1 MKRVVINK
9 SLVASEVQR
18 YVGPIDLSEETLNKL
33 LQLST
38 IEKIKKHEV
47 FIKPGETNNRLG
59 LVLKGMVQ
67 IYHYINE
74 KKLVTDFFASE
85 GCGFFD
91 GNSFVTGEPTQCYFE
106 ALEPTVVAFF
116 DKEKL
121 LAEGEKDPLI
131 DYIYYKVL
139 QYAIKSTNQRLNSI
153 LHDTAEEKY
162 DSLELRNPGLTS
174 RISSINIA
182 SFIGVTQETLCR
194 IKSKQDTVLF

>member
-9 SLVASEVQR
+9 NLVANEVQR
-18 YVGPIDLSEETLNKL
+18 YVGPIDLNEETLNKM

-47 FIKPGETNNRLG
+47 FLKPGEVNNYLG
-59 LVLKGMVQ
+59 VVLKGMVQ
-67 IYHYINE
+67 VYHYIDG
-74 KKLVTDFFASE
+74 KKLVSDFFASE

-91 GNSFVTGEPTQCYFE
+91 ANSFVTGEPSQCYFE

-116 DKEKL
+116 DREKL
-121 LAEGEKDPLI
+121 LAEAEKDPLI
-131 DYIYYKVL
+131 DYIYYRVL
-139 QYAIKSTNQRLNSI
+139 QFAIKAANQRLNSI

-162 DSLELRNPGLTS
+162 ENLEKRNPGITA

-182 SFIGVTQETLCR
+182 SHIGVTQETLCR
-194 IKSKQDTVLF
+194 IKAKQESIF

>member
-9 SLVASEVQR
+9 NLVANEVQR
-18 YVGPIDLSEETLNKL
+18 YVGPIDLNEETLNKM

-47 FIKPGETNNRLG
+47 FLKPGEVNNYLG
-59 LVLKGMVQ
+59 VVLKGMVQ
-67 IYHYINE
+67 VYHYING
-74 KKLVTDFFASE
+74 KKLVSDFFASE

-91 GNSFVTGEPTQCYFE
+91 ANSFVTGEPSQCYFE

-116 DKEKL
+116 DREKL
-121 LAEGEKDPLI
+121 LAEAEKDPLI
-131 DYIYYKVL
+131 DYIYYRVL
-139 QYAIKSTNQRLNSI
+139 QFAIKAANQRLNSI

-162 DSLELRNPGLTS
+162 ENLEKRNPGITA

-182 SFIGVTQETLCR
+182 SHIGVTQETLCR
-194 IKSKQDTVLF
+194 IKAKQESIF

>member
-9 SLVASEVQR
+9 SLVANEVQR

-33 LQLST
+33 LQLCT

-47 FIKPGETNNRLG
+47 FMKPGEVSSYLG
-59 LVLKGMVQ
+59 VVLKGMVQ
-67 IYHYINE
+67 IYHYIDG
-74 KKLVTDFFASE
+74 KKLVSDFFASE

-91 GNSFVTGEPTQCYFE
+91 ANSFISGEPTQCYFE
-106 ALEPTVVAFF
+106 ALEPTVVAMF
-116 DKEKL
+116 DRKRFLEE
-121 LAEGEKDPLI
+121 AEKDPLI

-139 QYAIKSTNQRLNSI
+139 QYSIKSTNQRLNSI

-162 DSLELRNPGLTS
+162 DNLEKRNPGLTA

-182 SFIGVTQETLCR
+182 SHIGVTQETLCR
-194 IKSKQDTVLF
+194 IKSKQEGIF

>member
-9 SLVASEVQR
+9 SLVANEVQR

-47 FIKPGETNNRLG
+47 FLKPGDHSNYIG
-59 LVLKGMVQ
+59 VVLKGMVQ
-67 IYHYINE
+67 IYHYTD
-74 KKLVTDFFASE
+74 KKKMISDFFASE

-91 GNSFVTGEPTQCYFE
+91 ANSFVTGEPTQCFFE
-106 ALEPTVVAFF
+106 ALEPTVVAMF
-116 DKEKL
+116 DKEKF
-121 LAEGEKDPLI
+121 LAEAEKDPFI

-139 QYAIKSTNQRLNSI
+139 QYAIKSTNERLNSI

-162 DSLELRNPGLTS
+162 ENLEKRIPGLTA

-182 SFIGVTQETLCR
+182 SYIGVTQETLCR
-194 IKSKQDTVLF
+194 IKSKQESIF

>member
-9 SLVASEVQR
+9 SLVANEVQR
-18 YVGPIDLSEETLNKL
+18 YVGPIDLNEETLNKM

-47 FIKPGETNNRLG
+47 FLKPGEVNNYLG
-59 LVLKGMVQ
+59 VVLKGMVQ
-67 IYHYINE
+67 VYHYIND
-74 KKLVTDFFASE
+74 KKLVSDFFASE

-91 GNSFVTGEPTQCYFE
+91 ANSFVTGEPSQCYFE

-116 DKEKL
+116 DREKL
-121 LAEGEKDPLI
+121 LAEAEKDPLI
-131 DYIYYKVL
+131 DYIYYRVL
-139 QYAIKSTNQRLNSI
+139 QFAIKAANQRLNSI

-162 DSLELRNPGLTS
+162 ENLEKRNPGITA

-182 SFIGVTQETLCR
+182 SHIGVTQETLCR
-194 IKSKQDTVLF
+194 IKAKQESIF